1 MKQARGAGRRRCSS
15 TGGICEGGRCRVAE
29 LRAGSRPMSSNVVNN
44 VGMREV
50 VLVTGASTGL
60 GLVLAR
66 KLLRERYRLV
76 LTARESSLKRFA
88 AEGIFESENVILRR
102 LDVTVAAER
111 EAVVAEVN
119 ERWGGVD
126 VLVNNAGVAFRAVT
140 EHFREA
146 EAREQLAVNFHG
158 PMELIRLVLPKM
170 RERRRGRIINV
181 SSVGG
186 MMAMPTMA
194 LYSASKFALEGATE
208 SLWYEVRPWG
218 IHVSLVQPGFIQS
231 ASFLNTKFT
240 ELSRRASQDPAAAY
254 HEEYAEMDGL
264 IGRLM
269 TRTGA
274 RPERVVAAI
283 LRAMQAPRPPLRV
296 PATWDAHVFAWVRR
310 LLPRQVYHW
319 VLYRSL
325 PHVRTWGGERSGK
338 FKG

>member
-1 MKQARGAGRRRCSS
+1 
-15 TGGICEGGRCRVAE
+15 
-29 LRAGSRPMSSNVVNN
+29 MSSNNAAD
-44 VGMREV
+44 GERRET

-66 KLLRERYRLV
+66 RLLRERYRLV
-76 LTARESSLKRFA
+76 LTARESSLGRFA
-88 AEGIFESENVILRR
+88 AEGIFENENVMLRP
-102 LDVTVAAER
+102 LDVTVAAQR
-111 EAVVAEVN
+111 EAVVAEVAA
-119 ERWGGVD
+119 RWGGVD
-126 VLVNNAGVAFRAVT
+126 VLVNNAGVAFRAVV

-146 EAREQLAVNFHG
+146 EARAQMEINFHG

-208 SLWYEVRPWG
+208 SLWYEVRPWN

-231 ASFLNTKFT
+231 ASFLNTRFT
-240 ELSRRASQDPAAAY
+240 ESSRRASQDPAAAY
-254 HEEYAEMDGL
+254 HAEYAEMEGL

-274 RPERVVAAI
+274 QPERVAAAI
-283 LRAMQAPRPPLRV
+283 LRTMQARRPPLRV

-325 PHVRTWGGERSGK
+325 PHVRTWGGERNQK